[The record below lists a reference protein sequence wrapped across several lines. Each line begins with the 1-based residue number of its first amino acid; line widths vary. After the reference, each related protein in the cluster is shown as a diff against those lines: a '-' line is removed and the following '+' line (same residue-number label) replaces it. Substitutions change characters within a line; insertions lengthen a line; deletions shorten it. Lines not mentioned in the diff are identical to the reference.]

1 MEQDAGDS
9 LVGHRLGRGL
19 AILHGKINGR
29 VIKLVSLACLSLH
42 GVIAVTCQGHIH
54 AAIRPGGD
62 GAHQS
67 AIADTADLEGGVGDA
82 LSFVRR
88 IDLDKLHAANGG
100 VVKIQGLRIVGVDY
114 NGLGAGIFVDGVTVD
129 GFFLRY
135 HQRTGDALE
144 NDLPVFIGIVQTV
157 GADFP
162 VFVGDEL
169 AGSRSDLEG
178 DSRQRLLRHSVQLVD
193 NKRALTLVPE
203 GQILHRPCLDENVL
217 GCAVQHESIHRFD
230 LTGNY
235 GSTGFQTVQNDLTRL
250 VRVVH
255 AVIGANGSA
264 AAIHHLE
271 GNARKRLVLRS
282 FDIFVDHQCGRRLVV
297 KGQAVGYTAP
307 DHNVFWRLILDIA
320 DGRFILRHDNGGI
333 GGQTGNGHSAVRAG
347 DEPPVVRSNGLAL
360 TVLHNELRL
369 CQRFLCQ
376 RVPLQNGQVAEG
388 LIVECQRRVFTRLYR
403 NGLGCA
409 VQCIP
414 LRGTNFLCHD
424 GRTGRQLRELDGTG
438 LVRGELA
445 VGGADERTLIVGDE
459 EGRVCQRRFVGIIR
473 QLLDEDGAVRLVAE
487 PERHHILILTAQ

>member
-1 MEQDAGDS
+1 M
-9 LVGHRLGRGL
+9 
-19 AILHGKINGR
+19 
-29 VIKLVSLACLSLH
+29 VI
-42 GVIAVTCQGHIH
+42 
-54 AAIRPGGD
+54 
-62 GAHQS
+62 
-67 AIADTADLEGGVGDA
+67 
-82 LSFVRR
+82 R
-88 IDLDKLHAANGG
+88 IDLDDFHAADGG
-100 VVKIQGLRIVGVDY
+100 VIKTQGLRIVGVDY
-114 NGLGAGIFVDGVTVD
+114 NGLGAGIFVDGVTVNR
-129 GFFLRY
+129 FFLRY

-144 NDLPVFIGIVQTV
+144 NDLPVFIGIIQTV
-157 GADFP
+157 GADFS
-162 VFVGDEL
+162 VFVGDKL

-178 DSRQRLLRHSVQLVD
+178 NSRQRFLRHSVQLVD

-235 GSTGFQTVQNDLTRL
+235 GSAGFQTVQNDLTRL
-250 VRVVH
+250 VRVIN

-264 AAIHHLE
+264 AAIYYLE

-307 DHNVFWRLILDIA
+307 DHNGFWRLILDIA

-333 GGQTGNGHSAVRAG
+333 GIQGSNGHSTVRAG
-347 DEPPVVRSNGLAL
+347 DEPPVVCSNGLAL

-376 RVPLQNGQVAEG
+376 RVPLQNGQVAER
-388 LIVECQRRVFTRLYR
+388 LIIESQRRVFTRLHR
-403 NGLGCA
+403 NSLGCA
-409 VQCIP
+409 VQCVP

-424 GRTGRQLRELDGTG
+424 GRTGRQLRELDGSG
-438 LVRGELA
+438 LVRGELT

-459 EGRVCQRRFVGIIR
+459 EGSARQRRFIGIIR

-487 PERHHILILTAQ
+487 PERHHILILTAQQHGLGRRVDGIKRTGFGFFHDIGARFQAGEDDGAVFRSGVSADDRAARTGGAAQIADLELRAL